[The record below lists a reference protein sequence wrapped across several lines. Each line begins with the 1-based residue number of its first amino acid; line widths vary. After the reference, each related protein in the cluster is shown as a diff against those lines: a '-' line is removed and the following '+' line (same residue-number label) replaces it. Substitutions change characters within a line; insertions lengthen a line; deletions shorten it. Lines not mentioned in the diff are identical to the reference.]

1 MTTTLLTGLAALALA
16 IVHVLSP
23 RLRFLDRT
31 PRSIWLSAAGGVSVA
46 YVFVHLLPEIA
57 RLQEE
62 AVAERAEGAGAWLAE
77 TGLYLAALAG
87 LVTFYGLERMA
98 KRRGGGRDGGS
109 PPAVFALHVGSFALY
124 NAIVAYLLRE
134 QLRDGG
140 VGGLAIYTGA
150 LGLHALINDRG
161 LYAHHG
167 ERYLA
172 SGRWALSAAVALGW
186 AAHLGL
192 ELPMSALGAGLAFLG
207 GSVVLNVVK
216 EELPAERESRFW
228 AFLLGA
234 AAYAA
239 LLLTA

>member
-1 MTTTLLTGLAALALA
+1 MASALLTGLAALALA
-16 IVHVLSP
+16 LVHLLSP
-23 RLRFLDRT
+23 RLRVLDRT

-57 RLQEE
+57 RLQRE
-62 AVAERAEGAGAWLAE
+62 AVAARAEGAGAWLAE

-87 LVTFYGLERMA
+87 LVAFHGLERLA
-98 KRRGGGRDGGS
+98 KRRGGGRDGSS

-124 NAIVAYLLRE
+124 NAIVGYLLHER
-134 QLRDGG
+134 LARNGAS
-140 VGGLAIYTGA
+140 GLAIYAGA
-150 LGLHALINDRG
+150 LGLHALVNDRG
-161 LYAHHG
+161 LHSHHG

-172 SGRWALSAAVALGW
+172 SGRWALGAAVALGW
-186 AAHLGL
+186 ALSLGL
-192 ELPMSALGAGLAFLG
+192 ELPMAFLGAGLAFLG

-216 EELPAERESRFW
+216 EELPAERESRFS

-239 LLLTA
+239 LLLAA